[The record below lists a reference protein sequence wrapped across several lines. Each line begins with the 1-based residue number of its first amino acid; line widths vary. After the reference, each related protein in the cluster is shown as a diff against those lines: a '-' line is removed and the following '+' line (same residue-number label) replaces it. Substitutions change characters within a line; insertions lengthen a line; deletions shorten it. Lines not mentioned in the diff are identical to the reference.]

1 MNEKEYPMPDDY
13 NEKSA
18 QLVEFIETRDKVQ
31 AAFKD
36 MTPEQRRAAQE
47 PLKTLN
53 ESIEALE
60 KHLAV
65 LYEAYQKERRAEEK
79 KNKSGNELMRKMQI
93 MYIFVKQRMPEKLDK
108 FTKNLDNLSPE
119 QREEFFDGVAIL
131 ETQNLDE
138 LLAEEKS

>member
-13 NEKSA
+13 NEKA
-18 QLVEFIETRDKVQ
+18 ARLVEFIETRDRVL
-31 AAFKD
+31 AALKD
-36 MTPEQRRAAQE
+36 MTPEQRRAVQE

-53 ESIEALE
+53 ESIETLE

-65 LYEAYQKERRAEEK
+65 LYEAHQKEHRAEEK

-131 ETQNLDE
+131 ETQDLDE
-138 LLAEEKS
+138 LLAEGKP